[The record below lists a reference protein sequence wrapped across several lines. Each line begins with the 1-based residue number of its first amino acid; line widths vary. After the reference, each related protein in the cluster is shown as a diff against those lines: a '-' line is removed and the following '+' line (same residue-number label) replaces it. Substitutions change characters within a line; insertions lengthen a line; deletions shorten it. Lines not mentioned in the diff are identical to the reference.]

1 MPRQHH
7 HLHVGGT
14 VSAAVRALA
23 VAVAALVISAGA
35 AAAIK
40 VSFVSDVHYDPA
52 YGTASAHGTCNTTS
66 ASPFGQPGC
75 DSPAAL
81 LAIATSDIMM
91 QRPTYT
97 FFAGDWQ
104 RHGMS
109 STSLT
114 TSDVF
119 EPLSQ
124 YFARI
129 MDVSKDPSFNRPP
142 MTTVLGNNDVI
153 PNYFFNIT
161 ATPHTTLNTQ
171 IGIMEH
177 YKLLN
182 TTQGTVMSECGY
194 YSGIASAH
202 LRVLGVHTLV
212 WTYNLSP
219 ALPDT
224 ETDPC
229 GQLAWMESEINA
241 ARAAGQKVII
251 IGHIPPQPDVFRV
264 INRGAV
270 GPVEDD
276 MYWKPMYQNAYTS
289 LLSSNRDIIV
299 LQLFGHSHRFAV
311 LGDEEMG
318 VPLIVINAMTPLY
331 GNQPAY
337 LIGDFDT
344 ATWKLKTL
352 RQRFAQ
358 AAFVQWSSGL
368 EVAAALGITDFS
380 NVSAIHAAV
389 AKMFAND
396 TLFENYMTLRTG
408 GVVDDP
414 CTTTFCRVYTVC
426 AMLYATHDNIN
437 SCVRSQIPS
446 SSSSSEPIDSS
457 DSAPTPT
464 PDPSMHI
471 DSKPQYHIRPPT
483 NWIND
488 PNGPYRDPV
497 TGKIHLYMQYNPNGP
512 LWGDIAWYHVTSDD
526 YVKWTIPSTPIAMYA
541 DRWYDKWGAYSGTM
555 MNNNYS
561 EPVMVYTC
569 TEPENIQRQCVAT
582 ISPSDL
588 AGKRTLSFFEKSP
601 LNPILTEESVPGLVG
616 LGNFRDPT
624 EWWRD
629 PANPSQ
635 WLIAFAARI
644 KDRDGDNAH
653 IVLFSTTDPSFQSG
667 YSFSHSLYVYKY
679 DLDHMF
685 ECPDFFTLKQGG
697 EHYLKVSTMPSH
709 RDYIVYGS
717 YQADPVTGKYV
728 FIADPARSF
737 TFIDYGPFYASKTF
751 YDPILKRR
759 MMWGWTNDELSNEQI
774 TSQGW
779 SGVQNLLR
787 GIEYDSVEKKIK
799 TYPIAELKGLRLSH
813 LYSRPETD
821 PLVLV
826 DGTPQIL
833 ITAGTNATRQHEII
847 VTFKLSSMDSFK
859 GNTYYTESAAPE
871 FGVMIRTN
879 ADLSQYTTVSVR
891 MPAAVRQPI
900 SNRAQDTTW
909 APIKMYPGSGT
920 NAASNCSAECAKER
934 TCVSW
939 TYTTSPS
946 STCALYWKTSRR
958 VYNATAHSGTV
969 NIPLLYMDRT
979 HSGSIGS
986 RQPLLGRSPVKQ
998 TNPNVV
1004 RLHIFVDDSV
1014 IEVFKDGGLETMT
1027 GRLYLPGGESQ
1038 TGIAVYS
1045 KNMGSITV
1053 TASAEIFSMDSAF
1066 AAEAGPNLIRTY
1078 TNSYYNLLSA
1088 LGVAS

>member
-7 HLHVGGT
+7 HHVGGA
-14 VSAAVRALA
+14 VSAAVHALA
-23 VAVAALVISAGA
+23 VAVAAFVICASA

-52 YGTASAHGTCNTTS
+52 YGTANAHGTCNTTS

-81 LAIATSDIMM
+81 LAVATSDIMM
-91 QRPTYT
+91 QRPAYT

-114 TSDVF
+114 TTDVF

-129 MDVSKDPSFNRPP
+129 MDASKDPSFNRPHV
-142 MTTVLGNNDVI
+142 TTVLGNNDVI
-153 PNYFFNIT
+153 PNYYFNIT
-161 ATPHTTLNTQ
+161 TTPHTTLNTQ
-171 IGIMEH
+171 IDIMKH

-219 ALPDT
+219 ALSDT

-251 IGHIPPQPDVFRV
+251 IGHIPPQPDVFRI

-289 LLSSNRDIIV
+289 LLSKNKDIIA
-299 LQLFGHSHRFAV
+299 LQLFGHSHRFAI

-331 GNQPAY
+331 GNRPAY

-344 ATWKLKTL
+344 ATWKLKAL

-358 AAFVQWSSGL
+358 TAFIQWSSGL

-389 AKMFAND
+389 AKMFTND

-408 GVVDDP
+408 GVIDDP

-426 AMLYATHDNIN
+426 AMLYAAHDNIN

-446 SSSSSEPIDSS
+446 SSSSSSEPTDSS
-457 DSAPTPT
+457 DSAPTP
-464 PDPSMHI
+464 DPSVHI
-471 DSKPQYHIRPPT
+471 DSKPQYHIRPPK

-488 PNGPYRDPV
+488 PTGPYRDPV

-512 LWGDIAWYHVTSDD
+512 LWGDIAWYHVTSED

-555 MNNNYS
+555 MSNKYS
-561 EPVMVYTC
+561 EPVMMYTC

-588 AGKRTLSFFEKSP
+588 AGKRTLSMFEKNP

-635 WLIAFAARI
+635 WLIAFAARV
-644 KDRDGDNAH
+644 KDSDGDNAH

-679 DLDHMF
+679 NLDHMF
-685 ECPDFFTLKQGG
+685 ESPDFFTLKQGG
-697 EHYLKVSTMPSH
+697 EHYLKVSSMASH

-717 YQADPVTGKYV
+717 YQANPATGKYV
-728 FIADPARSF
+728 FVEDPARSF

-774 TSQGW
+774 ASQGW

-787 GIEYDSVEKKIK
+787 GIEYDSVEQKIK
-799 TYPIAELKGLRLSH
+799 TYPVTELKGLRLSR

-826 DGTPQIL
+826 DGAPQIL

-847 VTFKLSSMDSFK
+847 VTFKLSSMEPFK
-859 GNTYYTESAAPE
+859 GNTYYTESAAPD

-879 ADLSQYTTVSVR
+879 ANLSQYTTVSVR
-891 MPAAVRQPI
+891 MPEAVRQPI

-909 APIKMYPGSGT
+909 APIKMYPGAGA
-920 NAASNCSAECAKER
+920 NAVSNCSAECAKER

-939 TYTTSPS
+939 TYTTLPS

-986 RQPLLGRSPVKQ
+986 SQPLLGRSPVKQ

-1045 KNMGSITV
+1045 KNMGSVTV

-1066 AAEAGPNLIRTY
+1066 AAEAGPNLIRNY
-1078 TNSYYNLLSA
+1078 ANSYYNLLTA